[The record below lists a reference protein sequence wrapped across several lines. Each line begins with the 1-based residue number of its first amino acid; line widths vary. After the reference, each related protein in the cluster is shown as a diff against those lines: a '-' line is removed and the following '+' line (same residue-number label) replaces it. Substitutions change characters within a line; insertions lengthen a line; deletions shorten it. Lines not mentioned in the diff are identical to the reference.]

1 MSGTAFGG
9 DVTRVTTTQEL
20 PLGFEVTIPDGNNG
34 LQTWIY
40 VYNDSGAGLTAAKMQ
55 TRKASTAAYHVAE
68 AGAINPCQAVGVCV
82 TAIANGSYGFL
93 LRKGVGTVDCAG
105 TVTAN
110 KGLILVASGEVT
122 HEAAV
127 TGSAFGNSLAG
138 RSGAGTFT
146 AFIDCRG

>member
-40 VYNDSGAGLTAAKMQ
+40 VYNDSGAEL
-55 TRKASTAAYHVAE
+55 
-68 AGAINPCQAVGVCV
+68 
-82 TAIANGSYGFL
+82 
-93 LRKGVGTVDCAG
+93 
-105 TVTAN
+105 
-110 KGLILVASGEVT
+110 GLILVASGEVT

-138 RSGAGTFT
+138 RGDAGTFT